1 KADRQLVEDVA
12 RAAEVR
18 AELRG
23 ETDALSLASRERDD
37 RSIEAQVVEAD
48 VDQESEPRVDL
59 RDDGPRDRRDSR
71 RRAPRRKE
79 RSELR
84 DARLRQL
91 GDAMR
96 ADPHGRPRR
105 REPRSL
111 AGLARDIASIA
122 LEEGVALLVVRVREL
137 AHDRA
142 AKTAESGAPT
152 TMEED
157 FERLARPASERPAIL
172 GKPVDLRER
181 AKEARACATA
191 KRRLVEER
199 ERTAR
204 MRLDRKREVA
214 HERLGVELA
223 SRAHA
228 TAIRAL

>member
-1 KADRQLVEDVA
+1 
-12 RAAEVR
+12 
-18 AELRG
+18 
-23 ETDALSLASRERDD
+23 
-37 RSIEAQVVEAD
+37 
-48 VDQESEPRVDL
+48 
-59 RDDGPRDRRDSR
+59 
-71 RRAPRRKE
+71 
-79 RSELR
+79 
-84 DARLRQL
+84 
-91 GDAMR
+91 
-96 ADPHGRPRR
+96 
-105 REPRSL
+105 
-111 AGLARDIASIA
+111 
-122 LEEGVALLVVRVREL
+122 
-137 AHDRA
+137 
-142 AKTAESGAPT
+142 ESGAPT

-228 TAIRAL
+228 TAIRALAVARMEAEIARIGRGEILAAARARSMDVEEHRRSVSLDEPHHAVAERKGVLDDPIERAGARLAKRKLGDRELDVVRTVAFEPHFAVRGDVEPGSVDERLADAAPLRLRENGVVKALLSADDGREKSRAVDAELLHLPPDILRASR